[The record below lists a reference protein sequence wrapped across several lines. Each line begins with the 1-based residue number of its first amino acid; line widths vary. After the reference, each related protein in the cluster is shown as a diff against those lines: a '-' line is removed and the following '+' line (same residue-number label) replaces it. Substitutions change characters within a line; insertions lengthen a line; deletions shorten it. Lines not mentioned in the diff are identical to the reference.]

1 VLLLDLSLT
10 IVDVIELVMGIIWV
24 IDDQSTTQAIAILVL
39 EVTVVPVRPL
49 RNTTD
54 QMTEIVLHPKFI
66 TAWSSA

>member
-1 VLLLDLSLT
+1 VLLLDLFLT
-10 IVDVIELVMGIIWV
+10 IIDVIELVMGIIWV
-24 IDDQSTTQAIAILVL
+24 IDDQGTTQAIAVLIL

>member
-1 VLLLDLSLT
+1 
-10 IVDVIELVMGIIWV
+10 MGIIWV
-24 IDDQSTTQAIAILVL
+24 IDDQGTTQAIAILVL

-54 QMTEIVLHPKFI
+54 QLTEIVLHPKFI